1 MATRK
6 VKRFNDGGDAAGFGY
21 GEGAGAA
28 QGAGMGGFGSNGMGE
43 GLGRGTG
50 PGTEA
55 FALGRYAT
63 GRDYDAQ
70 DRSSMNA
77 NAANAALTAQEN
89 NMRDAQNLAAYSAFD
104 RDRSARYAAEDDAA
118 TIAKS
123 NNDNPNPSGFANFS
137 GSFPEGADG
146 RAKGG
151 MIKKYAKG
159 GSVSSASSRG
169 DGIAQR
175 GKTKGRM
182 C

>member
-6 VKRFNDGGDAAGFGY
+6 VKRFNDGGDAAGYGY

-28 QGAGMGGFGSNGMGE
+28 QGAGVGGFGSPGE
-43 GLGRGTG
+43 GYGGDDNSNLTSRRVLEGETTSRFPGAPTNAPVGYFGRTTIA
-50 PGTEA
+50 PEA
-55 FALGRYAT
+55 EAAPVGRY
-63 GRDYDAQ
+63 GRTTIASDTTPEEAASH
-70 DRSSMNA
+70 RASMQA
-77 NAANAALTAQEN
+77 IADGVTAQGN
-89 NMRDAQNLAAYSAFD
+89 
-104 RDRSARYAAEDDAA
+104 
-118 TIAKS
+118 S
-123 NNDNPNPSGFANFS
+123 NA

-159 GSVSSASSRG
+159 GTVSSASSRG

-175 GKTKGRM
+175 GKTKGRI

>member
-6 VKRFNDGGDAAGFGY
+6 VKRFNEGGEGFGGGETGGGASAPGTGGNIPGGDGAFSGFGRDANERAY
-21 GEGAGAA
+21 AA
-28 QGAGMGGFGSNGMGE
+28 IDRDNIAT
-43 GLGRGTG
+43 L
-50 PGTEA
+50 EA
-55 FALGRYAT
+55 
-63 GRDYDAQ
+63 
-70 DRSSMNA
+70 NK
-77 NAANAALTAQEN
+77 ALTAQEN

-123 NNDNPNPSGFANFS
+123 NNDNPNPSGFANFA

>member
-6 VKRFNDGGDAAGFGY
+6 VKRFNEGGEGFGY

-28 QGAGMGGFGSNGMGE
+28 QGAGVGGFGSNGMGE

-55 FALGRYAT
+55 SALGRYAT

-70 DRSSMNA
+70 DRSAMNA
-77 NAANAALTAQEN
+77 MNANAALTAQEN
-89 NMRDAQNLAAYSAFD
+89 NMRDSQNLAAYSAFD
-104 RDRSARYAAEDDAA
+104 RDRSAKYAAEADAA

-123 NNDNPNPSGFANFS
+123 NNDNPNPSGFANFA
-137 GSFPEGADG
+137 GGAYQGEGND

-159 GSVSSASSRG
+159 GSVSASRRA